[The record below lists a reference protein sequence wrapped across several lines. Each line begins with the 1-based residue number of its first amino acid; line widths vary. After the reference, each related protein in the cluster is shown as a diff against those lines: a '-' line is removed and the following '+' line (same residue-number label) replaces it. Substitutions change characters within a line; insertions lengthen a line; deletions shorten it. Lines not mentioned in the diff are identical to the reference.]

1 MRLLGGAAAAARQ
14 PIFRR
19 ACRGGEAVAVD
30 TRDVNGAVREV
41 ARAAGCDPGVFGA
54 HSPRIGAATDMRDL
68 LGAVEG
74 KAVVK
79 ARGRWKS
86 DIHEVYERASLGA
99 SLDASARAADVGGRE
114 VEAVFAAWVQPAR

>member
-1 MRLLGGAAAAARQ
+1 
-14 PIFRR
+14 
-19 ACRGGEAVAVD
+19 
-30 TRDVNGAVREV
+30 
-41 ARAAGCDPGVFGA
+41 
-54 HSPRIGAATDMRDL
+54 MRDL